1 MTEQVKKEAKERQL
15 KRAKN
20 PNKIEIH
27 PEDLFSIN
35 LKYYRPLI
43 SKCIKEIVESKIEE
57 TQPYLL
63 AW

>member
-1 MTEQVKKEAKERQL
+1 V

-43 SKCIKEIVESKIEE
+43 SKCIKEIVENKIEE